1 MVNPIMTDG
10 IKGGRWEQKKKKK
23 KQKEGEVERKRRK
36 NREKERTCRKLERY
50 KW

>member
-1 MVNPIMTDG
+1 MVNPTMADG
-10 IKGGRWEQKKKKK
+10 IKGGRWEPKKKKK

-36 NREKERTCRKLERY
+36 NREKERTYRKLERY